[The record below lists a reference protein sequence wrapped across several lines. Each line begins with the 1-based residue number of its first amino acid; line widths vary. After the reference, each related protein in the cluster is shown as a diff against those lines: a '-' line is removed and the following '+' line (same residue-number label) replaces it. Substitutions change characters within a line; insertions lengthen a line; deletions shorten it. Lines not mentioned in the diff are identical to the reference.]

1 MSNIYANLDA
11 LDKPN
16 FASWEKRKHQ
26 GVEYYAN
33 RDTGAVSK
41 TDPRTTGKKEKMAKL
56 NSLISNEVS
65 ARAISRPTKV
75 PDRVVQHGLAD
86 LYMPIREPTYGEQ
99 AEFDYGI
106 TDHEAEAYFFPPS
119 AGGKAKAKVK
129 TWTARKPLEEKKRK
143 FGMKAHANVG
153 AKKGQNTYDEKTSGL
168 SEAQRRS
175 GENRTIRAMSGA
187 GKFVLRRNKIRKGAR
202 RGEYDEFYFN
212 PKTMVSHPTMPKSAD
227 FGYEVGTSKYM

>member
-1 MSNIYANLDA
+1 MSNIYDNLDA

-33 RDTGAVSK
+33 KDTGAVSK
-41 TDPRTTGKKEKMAKL
+41 TDPRAKQGKKEKMAKL
-56 NSLISNEVS
+56 NSMISNEVS
-65 ARAISRPTKV
+65 ARAISSHISMPKEKV
-75 PDRVVQHGLAD
+75 IPDI
-86 LYMPIREPTYGEQ
+86 YMPLRSPTYGEQ

-106 TDHEAEAYFFPPS
+106 TDHEAQAYFFPPS

-168 SEAQRRS
+168 SKAQLIS
-175 GENRTIRAMSGA
+175 GENRTIRAMSGH
-187 GKFVLRRNKIRKGAR
+187 GKFVLRRNKIRKGKR
-202 RGEYDEFYFN
+202 IGQYDEFYFN

-227 FGYEVGTSKYM
+227 FGYEVGSSKYM

>member
-1 MSNIYANLDA
+1 MSNIYDNLDA

-33 RDTGAVSK
+33 KDTGAVSK
-41 TDPRTTGKKEKMAKL
+41 TDPRAKQGKKEKMAKL
-56 NSLISNEVS
+56 NSMISNEVS
-65 ARAISRPTKV
+65 ARAISS
-75 PDRVVQHGLAD
+75 H
-86 LYMPIREPTYGEQ
+86 ISYGEQ
-99 AEFDYGI
+99 AEYDYGF
-106 TDHEAEAYFFPPS
+106 TNEEAQAYFFPPS

-168 SEAQRRS
+168 SKAQLIS
-175 GENRTIRAMSGA
+175 GENRTIRAMSGH
-187 GKFVLRRNKIRKGAR
+187 GKFVLRRNKIRKGKR
-202 RGEYDEFYFN
+202 IGQYDEFYFN

-227 FGYEVGTSKYM
+227 FGYEVGSSKYM